1 MKKLTVFKKKIHS
14 NRNRIGM
21 LWPVEQDKICY
32 SLFHSF
38 ETQPGPTGRPGI
50 WPTRGWNQAELKKI
64 RKVMTRCDSANSGL
78 EPGRVEKN
86 RKSHDP
92 V

>member
-1 MKKLTVFKKKIHS
+1 
-14 NRNRIGM
+14 M
-21 LWPVEQDKICY
+21 LWPVEQDEICY

-38 ETQPGPTGRPGI
+38 ETQPRLTGRPGI
-50 WPTRGWNQAELKKI
+50 RPTRGWNQAELKKI
-64 RKVMTRCDSANSGL
+64 GKVMTRCDSADPWL